1 MVTIT
6 NGSLTLTVTSGAFR
20 NVYSAQGFKEI
31 SNVSHKPQ
39 KTLHRAPVVQGGVT
53 LGAEPENASEELSE
67 PLESVPAV
75 TAAKPLNRKEELAE
89 IPLNEMTP
97 DELREYAKLLGVNL
111 KGLRSK
117 NAVKD
122 KIRSVL

>member
-6 NGSLTLTVTSGAFR
+6 NGNLTLMVTPGAFR
-20 NVYSAQGFKEI
+20 DVYSAQGFKEI
-31 SNVSHKPQ
+31 SNVSHNTQ
-39 KTLHRAPVVQGGVT
+39 KTLSKAPVTQGGIVS
-53 LGAEPENASEELSE
+53 GVDPENASDELPE
-67 PLESVPAV
+67 PLESAPDSKAE
-75 TAAKPLNRKEELAE
+75 KQLSRKEELSE

-97 DELREYAKLLGVNL
+97 EQLREYAKLLGVNL

-117 NAVKD
+117 TAVKD

>member
-6 NGSLTLTVTSGAFR
+6 NGSLTLTVTPGAFR
-20 NVYSAQGFKEI
+20 DVYLAQGFVEI
-31 SNVSHKPQ
+31 NNVSHNTQ
-39 KTLHRAPVVQGGVT
+39 KTLSKAPVTQGGIVS
-53 LGAEPENASEELSE
+53 GVDPKNVSEELPE

-75 TAAKPLNRKEELAE
+75 KAAKPLSRKEELAE

>member
-6 NGSLTLTVTSGAFR
+6 NGSLTLTVTPGAFR
-20 NVYSAQGFKEI
+20 DVYLAQGFVEI
-31 SNVSHKPQ
+31 NNVSHNTQ
-39 KTLHRAPVVQGGVT
+39 KTLSRAPVTQGGIVS
-53 LGAEPENASEELSE
+53 GVDPKNASEELPE

-75 TAAKPLNRKEELAE
+75 KAAKPLSRKEELAE